1 MWITIKERLEECTA
15 SRRLMTDCIKWKS
28 ILKEFLQIPPYK
40 YSQTSEPLS
49 HLFCLPQQEVRFV
62 ALIVCGLVC
71 RLWLK
76 SDNQTVGH
84 SCWPTFLP
92 QLHRVYH
99 QGLLAGSGLAPGPDS
114 DPPPLLLPRFKWR
127 RVGQYSHLCIAI
139 LACVCGVQF
148 SQHQQTFLIFQRKL
162 IHCVMHSNDLFGES
176 VIP

>member
-1 MWITIKERLEECTA
+1 MKEHPQGVSSDPSPINTHKPPSCFLIWSVSH
-15 SRRLMTDCIKWKS
+15 SRRWDS
-28 ILKEFLQIPPYK
+28 
-40 YSQTSEPLS
+40 
-49 HLFCLPQQEVRFV
+49 V

-127 RVGQYSHLCIAI
+127 RVGQYSHLCVTI
-139 LACVCGVQF
+139 LTCICGVQF
-148 SQHQQTFLIFQRKL
+148 SQHRQTFLIFHGKL
-162 IHCVMHSNDLFGES
+162 IHRVMHSNDLFGES